1 MILDE
6 AFIDL
11 SEGCSLV
18 PIAAKSSNLIVL
30 RSMTKFFGLAGLRL
44 GYAVGNREIIR
55 RLRDFGQPWPV
66 NSLAQT
72 AGEAVLKEK
81 KFFVLSREK
90 LISERRFLYERL
102 TGINGVRPFPSAGNF
117 IMAKIEN
124 GLYSGQLQMKL
135 AKRGLLIRD
144 CADFPG
150 LSNKFF
156 RVAVKGRAD
165 NLRFVRNL
173 EIILKRR

>member
-1 MILDE
+1 
-6 AFIDL
+6 
-11 SEGCSLV
+11 
-18 PIAAKSSNLIVL
+18 
-30 RSMTKFFGLAGLRL
+30 
-44 GYAVGNREIIR
+44 
-55 RLRDFGQPWPV
+55 
-66 NSLAQT
+66 
-72 AGEAVLKEK
+72 LKEK